1 MTWVLSIG
9 GKPAK
14 ILRPTADGWVT
25 VLGVD
30 PKPVAPVEPPP
41 TDPSTDER
49 PDLMSPRHDPAPPSG
64 PILNVATLA
73 SQTLNRATVPADG
86 SVLSLTKHVLTVDVT
101 SIRLAWEVTT
111 GWFTAASGGTYRMWI
126 EGAGLTAPLPL
137 TFDGSETVT
146 VAAPTNSTPATYTTD
161 PVAVSWIAGDRITV
175 GVEAVAEA
183 GATVPAD
190 STGLRPGVDPSG
202 AEASIRPS
210 RIEAASDKTAWVV
223 IGDSIAQQRY
233 SYGEQALSRAGLAA
247 VKSAIG
253 GDGYVYWK
261 DGAGGGRYAG
271 RVSRHAPYATHIL
284 DTLGANDTN
293 YDNAIRTW
301 RYMRRNSALKIVKNT
316 LHPTHK
322 YRTYAEAIL
331 EANQAQSREPR
342 VHDFNEWLR
351 DGAPITS
358 DWETALPTGT
368 TEPGAIRC
376 TVVSYDGSTVTNR
389 DEGHLLEAVVE
400 ASAAVELSR
409 ENPVYSEEALKIIGA
424 GDSLHPA
431 PGVHKIMAERIMA
444 DLTKLGF

>member
-1 MTWVLSIG
+1 MTWGLSIG

-41 TDPSTDER
+41 TDPTLDER
-49 PDLMSPRHDPAPPSG
+49 PDLVSPRHDPAPPSG
-64 PILNVATLA
+64 PIRNVATLG
-73 SQTLNRATVPADG
+73 SQTLNRATIPEDG
-86 SVLSLTKHVLTVDVT
+86 SLTSLTKHVLTTDVT
-101 SIRLAWEVTT
+101 SIRLAWEVTG
-111 GWFTAASGGTYRMWI
+111 GWYIPQSGGIYRMWI

-137 TFDGSETVT
+137 TFGGASTITVETPT
-146 VAAPTNSTPATYTTD
+146 VGGNQTYITD
-161 PVAVSWIAGDRITV
+161 PVPVSWIAGDRITV
-175 GVEAVAEA
+175 GVEAVAA
-183 GATVPAD
+183 PGTTVPAD
-190 STGLRPGVDPSG
+190 STGLRAGVDPAG

-210 RIEAASDKTAWVV
+210 RIEAASDQTAWVV

-233 SYGEQALSRAGLAA
+233 FYGEQALSRKGLAA
-247 VKSAIG
+247 VKSAVG
-253 GDGYVYWK
+253 GDGYTYWK
-261 DGAGGGRYAG
+261 DRADGGRYTG
-271 RVSRHAPYATHIL
+271 RVSQHAPYATHIL
-284 DTLGANDTN
+284 DTLGVNDTN

-322 YRTYAEAIL
+322 FRTYAEATL
-331 EANQAQSREPR
+331 EANRAQSREPR
-342 VHDFNEWLR
+342 AHEFNEWLR

-358 DWETALPTGT
+358 DWATALPTGT
-368 TEPGAIRC
+368 TDPGAIRC
-376 TVVSYDGSTVTNR
+376 TVVSYDGSTVTSR

-400 ASAAVELSR
+400 AGAAVELSR
-409 ENPVYSEEALKIIGA
+409 ENPVYSEEAIKIIRG